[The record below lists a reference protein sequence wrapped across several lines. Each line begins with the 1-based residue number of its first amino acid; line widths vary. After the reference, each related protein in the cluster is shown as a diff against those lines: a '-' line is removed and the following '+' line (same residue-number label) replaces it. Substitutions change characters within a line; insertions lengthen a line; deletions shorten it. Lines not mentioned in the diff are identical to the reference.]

1 MLMLVGQQSMF
12 GLTEE
17 CAELSATSP
26 FFQLGINEIGI
37 QKALLKWAQE
47 NQPEGTLH
55 ATCISTQ

>member
-1 MLMLVGQQSMF
+1 MF
-12 GLTEE
+12 ELTKE
-17 CAELSATSP
+17 CAELSAPSP

-47 NQPEGTLH
+47 NQPEGTFH